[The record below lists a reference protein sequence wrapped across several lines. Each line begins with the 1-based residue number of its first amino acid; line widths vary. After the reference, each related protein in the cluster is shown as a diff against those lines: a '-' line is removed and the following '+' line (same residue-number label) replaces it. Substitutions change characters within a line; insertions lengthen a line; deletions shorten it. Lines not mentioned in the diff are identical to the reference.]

1 MSDQAQPTDTTIH
14 RAESEPP
21 EGAIAPPVDTGGDG
35 GAQQAEPSSNG
46 ATPAPAPEPERS
58 HAESRNSSQM
68 FEFSSYVHVGP
79 GAAECEDGENGAC
92 QNAAHFHAWIRLPN
106 QFQVSSLREKADAAS
121 ARKLRVLR
129 DPESDSRA
137 ILDGELDELV
147 RVADHDALV
156 EAVANGDFL
165 KDHMAAMNT
174 VRTDEERGFETIE
187 DDRER
192 LRALEQL
199 PAEERPQ
206 EEFEELQK
214 HVAAY
219 VDAVNE
225 ERQNIQRPLR
235 EALAQKSDEELVE
248 EIRETRIQGVARE
261 ASEEAYALWQWYI
274 CTLRP
279 KSPEKPGYPQE
290 RVYASVDHLK
300 AAAPEV
306 IAALRVGFQEIEAA
320 AGRSLQAAADG

>member
-1 MSDQAQPTDTTIH
+1 MSDQPIDTQQQAVPT
-14 RAESEPP
+14 PP
-21 EGAIAPPVDTGGDG
+21 EEAGASTPPPEETEAETAPSQNGDRP
-35 GAQQAEPSSNG
+35 QPE
-46 ATPAPAPEPERS
+46 PEPERS
-58 HAESRNSSQM
+58 PAESRNSSQM
-68 FEFSSYVHVGP
+68 FEFSRFVHVGP
-79 GAAECEDGENGAC
+79 GAEECEDGENGSC
-92 QNAAHFHAWIRLPN
+92 QNPAHFHAWIRLPN

-129 DPESDSRA
+129 DLESDSRA

-174 VRTDEERGFETIE
+174 VRTDEELGFETIE

-192 LRALEQL
+192 LRALEQI

-206 EEFEELQK
+206 EEFEELRK

-225 ERQNIQRPLR
+225 ERENIQRPLR
-235 EALAQKSDEELVE
+235 EGLAQKTDEELVE
-248 EIRETRIQGVARE
+248 EMRETRIQGVARE
-261 ASEEAYALWQWYI
+261 GADEAYALWQWYI
-274 CTLRP
+274 CTLQP
-279 KSPEKPGYPQE
+279 KSPEKPGHPQE
-290 RVYASVDHLK
+290 RVYGSVDHLK

-306 IAALRVGFQEIEAA
+306 IAALRAAFQEIEAA
-320 AGRSLQAAADG
+320 AGRSLQAAAN